1 MNKKDIVLKRMEM
14 IFDQM
19 AMEAL
24 EEIYKEQGE
33 EVYETLKKYYSN
45 GYGYWATKKFNEI
58 AEKMDR
64 NGLLPI
70 IDWKEND

>member
-24 EEIYKEQGE
+24 EEIYEEQGE
-33 EVYETLKKYYSN
+33 EIYETLKKYYSN
-45 GYGYWATKKFNEI
+45 DYGY
-58 AEKMDR
+58 
-64 NGLLPI
+64 
-70 IDWKEND
+70 